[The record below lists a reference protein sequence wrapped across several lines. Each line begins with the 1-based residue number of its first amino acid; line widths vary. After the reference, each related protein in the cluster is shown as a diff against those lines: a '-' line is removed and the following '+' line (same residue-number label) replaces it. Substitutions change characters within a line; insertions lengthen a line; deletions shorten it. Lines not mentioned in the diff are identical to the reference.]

1 MGYTCRNLQG
11 MYGVLKQC
19 WECHPNC
26 SQHSPPPARS
36 GNNKTAEGLRNAR
49 KLVSLVSRR
58 NRSWMY
64 DKELLWVSIFGSNN
78 SDPDF
83 DANKDQISAPVL
95 TPDPWC
101 CTPAIAMIPKL
112 PFFHGSDKY
121 A

>member
-1 MGYTCRNLQG
+1 MIKNSFGYQF
-11 MYGVLKQC
+11 
-19 WECHPNC
+19 
-26 SQHSPPPARS
+26 
-36 GNNKTAEGLRNAR
+36 
-49 KLVSLVSRR
+49 LV
-58 NRSWMY
+58 
-64 DKELLWVSIFGSNN
+64 SNN